1 MVCSIHKGTLQEQ
14 KMNDKIREALILKY
28 TGELAAAEINIRVY
42 LSNPVGIGEHHDIVG
57 AIDEQIEVAANAH
70 EKLEYIKS
78 LSY

>member
-1 MVCSIHKGTLQEQ
+1 
-14 KMNDKIREALILKY
+14 MNDKIREALILKY

-42 LSNPVGIGEHHDIVG
+42 LSNPVGIGEHADIVG